1 MPASPTSR
9 RSQAGKADL
18 GFGNS
23 ISTVDG
29 VAGRAPFDAKATNV
43 CNVASLY
50 PQYFQVVANADSGI
64 NSLADLKGKP
74 VAFQPKGNT
83 AEFISQQA
91 LEVYGLKPADL
102 GRVSYVSY
110 TDAVSLMKDNNAQAF
125 TLGTTVPASAIM
137 DLASARDIRLVGIPD
152 DKFQAMRK
160 LNPGYTKLVIPA
172 GSYPKQTKDVQTIGY
187 ATHVIARC
195 DLDPDVVYKVLKG
208 MVEHKADLAAIAK
221 AMGDTTPK
229 MMAEDIGVPLHK
241 GASATT
247 RKSAR
252 SERLPERPGARGLRL
267 ARRFTRCRGRPS
279 AHGFDPGDL
288 HAPTHHRHRG
298 GDVGVPSLGRLR
310 RPARRLRVP
319 RHAPGLRAGARL
331 PAQPGR
337 ARQRRARRLVGH
349 AARASPPP
357 RRRSTP
363 ARTSTTSR
371 TASTTSTIRAS
382 PTTSS
387 AAC

>member
-1 MPASPTSR
+1 MTIHRTRAVALAATLLACAAGAQ
-9 RSQAGKADL
+9 SQQVKLMTGPQGGSWYPLGGAIANIADKSGVKVQVLPGAGIANVKAVQGGKADF

-29 VAGRAPFDAKATNV
+29 VAGRAPFDTKTGNV
-43 CNVASLY
+43 CNVATLY

-91 LEVYGLKPADL
+91 LEVYGLKPSDL

-125 TLGTTVPASAIM
+125 TLGTTVPASSIM
-137 DLASARDIRLVGIPD
+137 DLASARDIKLVAIPD

-172 GSYPKQTKDVQTIGY
+172 NSYPKQTKDVQTIGY

-208 MVEHKADLAAIAK
+208 MVDHKADLAAIAH
-221 AMGDTTPK
+221 AMAGTTPK
-229 MMAEDIGVPLHK
+229 MMAEDIGVPMHK
-241 GASATT
+241 GAL
-247 RKSAR
+247 RYYK
-252 SERLPERPGARGLRL
+252 EVGAL
-267 ARRFTRCRGRPS
+267 
-279 AHGFDPGDL
+279 
-288 HAPTHHRHRG
+288 
-298 GDVGVPSLGRLR
+298 
-310 RPARRLRVP
+310 
-319 RHAPGLRAGARL
+319 
-331 PAQPGR
+331 
-337 ARQRRARRLVGH
+337 
-349 AARASPPP
+349 
-357 RRRSTP
+357 
-363 ARTSTTSR
+363 
-371 TASTTSTIRAS
+371 
-382 PTTSS
+382 
-387 AAC
+387 